1 MKTSTKS
8 PLIAMCSIL
17 FGFAAPVTQ
26 GAVIYQDNFTG
37 SGSNTLIGTTPTVT
51 TGGKFWVRN
60 DPSFAANGQAVANA
74 GAYLP
79 FTPVAGNVY
88 TLQGTLNPVSSGG
101 DGWFAFG
108 FTTVGLPFNGSPSWF
123 LVKPSNIGGDVYS
136 VKNGSL
142 TALGNVTNS
151 SNVFTIALNTTGINW
166 VSTFSVNGTVLDT
179 QTFTGGAP
187 AISYIGIYANADTLA
202 TGSRITNLELIY
214 GSVSPTFS
222 SWATDNAGGQTADL
236 DWDNDGVPNGVE
248 YFMNATAGF
257 TANPGLV
264 GNTVTWPNGGNI
276 PSTDYGTQFVVQ
288 TSTDLVIWEDVG
300 EGNLDTNDGS
310 LSYTVSGPDKQFVRL
325 KVTPN

>member
-1 MKTSTKS
+1 
-8 PLIAMCSIL
+8 MCSIL

-51 TGGKFWVRN
+51 TGGNSWVGT

-79 FTPVAGNVY
+79 FSPLVGDVY

-202 TGSRITNLELIY
+202 TGSRITNLELS
-214 GSVSPTFS
+214 SVPEPSGGVI
-222 SWATDNAGGQTADL
+222 ALGAAGI
-236 DWDNDGVPNGVE
+236 
-248 YFMNATAGF
+248 F
-257 TANPGLV
+257 LV
-264 GNTVTWPNGGNI
+264 RRRRI
-276 PSTDYGTQFVVQ
+276 S
-288 TSTDLVIWEDVG
+288 
-300 EGNLDTNDGS
+300 
-310 LSYTVSGPDKQFVRL
+310 
-325 KVTPN
+325 

>member
-1 MKTSTKS
+1 MSQYVRYDPSGAVSPTSR
-8 PLIAMCSIL
+8 PIGYYIPPP
-17 FGFAAPVTQ
+17 APVTQ
-26 GAVIYQDNFTG
+26 GGVIYQDNFTG
-37 SGSNTLIGTTPTVT
+37 SGDNTLIYTTPTVT

-202 TGSRITNLELIY
+202 TGSRITNLELS
-214 GSVSPTFS
+214 SVPEPSGGVI
-222 SWATDNAGGQTADL
+222 ALGAAGI
-236 DWDNDGVPNGVE
+236 
-248 YFMNATAGF
+248 F
-257 TANPGLV
+257 LV
-264 GNTVTWPNGGNI
+264 RRRRI
-276 PSTDYGTQFVVQ
+276 S
-288 TSTDLVIWEDVG
+288 
-300 EGNLDTNDGS
+300 
-310 LSYTVSGPDKQFVRL
+310 
-325 KVTPN
+325 

>member
-1 MKTSTKS
+1 MPFSSVNTKSKNQMKHQMKTSTKS

-26 GAVIYQDNFTG
+26 GGVIYQDNFTG
-37 SGSNTLIGTTPTVT
+37 SGSNTLIYTTPTVT
-51 TGGKFWVRN
+51 TGGNSWVGN

-108 FTTVGLPFNGSPSWF
+108 FTAVGLPFNGSPSWF
-123 LVKPSNIGGDVYS
+123 LVKPSNIGGAVYS
-136 VKNGSL
+136 GKGDSL

-179 QTFTGGAP
+179 QTFTGGVP
-187 AISYIGIYANADTLA
+187 TISYIGIYANADTLA
-202 TGSRITNLELIY
+202 TGSRITNLELS
-214 GSVSPTFS
+214 SVPEPSGGVI
-222 SWATDNAGGQTADL
+222 ALGAAGL
-236 DWDNDGVPNGVE
+236 
-248 YFMNATAGF
+248 F
-257 TANPGLV
+257 LV
-264 GNTVTWPNGGNI
+264 RRRRI
-276 PSTDYGTQFVVQ
+276 S
-288 TSTDLVIWEDVG
+288 
-300 EGNLDTNDGS
+300 
-310 LSYTVSGPDKQFVRL
+310 
-325 KVTPN
+325 